1 MPSLQSL
8 RQNKQNKH
16 SCTGRKSRANHANH
30 ANHASRR
37 RSHRSSSSAP
47 RRRRKADAPSPELSQ
62 LRRHLSRQL
71 PRRGLPLIAGKK
83 SARWSPRLLVFAAIL
98 FTLDAST
105 TLGERFAAAYDA
117 IVAMFPSRRRVG
129 KDPQGFLRAL
139 CRHSAELL
147 ESVKRKLQ
155 RRVRRLAGRKHGR
168 HGKHGCHWRV
178 EDHLAF
184 GVDGSKVECPR
195 TAANEKAMGCAGR
208 DKSAPQ
214 LFVTTLFHLGTGLIW
229 DFCTDV
235 GTASERAHLLAMLDK
250 LPKEALLLADAGF
263 NGYDFMSR
271 VLSSGRHVLIR
282 AGGNVKLLRKLGWYC
297 REKANIVY
305 LWPSQVQRK
314 NGCPPLVLRLITLRD
329 GRNKVIHLLS
339 DLLET
344 QTLSDSQASGL
355 YRLRWGIEVLYR
367 SLKQTLGKRR
377 MVCRNP
383 DHAAAELDWAMVSLW
398 GLSLLTSEELSDS
411 PPAQLSIAKALRPVR
426 RVIRSAPPRHDKGKT
441 KGLTLAAQLALA
453 VRDTYSRK
461 SAKRSRNP
469 VSKKKDPLPQAPL
482 ARMASQAE
490 KNRSQA
496 LLQKNTS

>member
-1 MPSLQSL
+1 
-8 RQNKQNKH
+8 
-16 SCTGRKSRANHANH
+16 
-30 ANHASRR
+30 
-37 RSHRSSSSAP
+37 
-47 RRRRKADAPSPELSQ
+47 
-62 LRRHLSRQL
+62 L

-83 SARWSPRLLVFAAIL
+83 SARWSPRLLVFGAIL
-98 FTLDAST
+98 FTLDASA

-147 ESVKRKLQ
+147 EIVKRKLQ
-155 RRVRRLAGRKHGR
+155 RRVRRLAGRKP
-168 HGKHGCHWRV
+168 GKHGCCWRV
-178 EDHLAF
+178 EDHLVF

-235 GTASERAHLLAMLDK
+235 GTASERAHLLAMLDG
-250 LPKEALLLADAGF
+250 LPKGTLLLADAGF
-263 NGYDFMSR
+263 NGYDFMR
-271 VLSSGRHVLIR
+271 QVLNSGRHVLIR
-282 AGGNVKLLRKLGWYC
+282 AGGNVKLLRKLGWCC
-297 REKANIVY
+297 REKADIVY

-344 QTLSDSQASGL
+344 QELSDPQASRL
-355 YRLRWGIEVLYR
+355 YRLRWGVEVLYR
-367 SLKQTLGKRR
+367 SLKQTLGKRK
-377 MVCRNP
+377 MVCRSP
-383 DHAAAELDWAMVSLW
+383 DHAAVELNWAMVSLW
-398 GLSLLTSEELSDS
+398 GLSLLAAEEVDNSKTSSKT

-426 RVIRSAPPRHDKGKT
+426 RVIRSAPPRHG

-453 VRDTYSRK
+453 VRDTYTRK

-469 VSKKKDPLPQAPL
+469 VSKKKDPLPKAPL
-482 ARMASQAE
+482 ARMASKAE
-490 KNRSQA
+490 KNRAQA
-496 LLQKNTS
+496 LLTRNTS